1 MNFPKIFKIK
11 SLCLRIILLLSIIIG
26 LHILLAQFSHT
37 NIENFEP
44 TPKQIL
50 YKNNKK
56 TMELQNKAN
65 RKAKALKN
73 VMNAR
78 KNNI

>member
-11 SLCLRIILLLSIIIG
+11 SLCLRIIFLLSIIIG
-26 LHILLAQFSHT
+26 LHILLAQFTPT

-50 YKNNKK
+50 HKNNKK
-56 TMELQNKAN
+56 TMELQNKAK
-65 RKAKALKN
+65 RKAKALN
-73 VMNAR
+73 IVMNAQK
-78 KNNI
+78 KNI